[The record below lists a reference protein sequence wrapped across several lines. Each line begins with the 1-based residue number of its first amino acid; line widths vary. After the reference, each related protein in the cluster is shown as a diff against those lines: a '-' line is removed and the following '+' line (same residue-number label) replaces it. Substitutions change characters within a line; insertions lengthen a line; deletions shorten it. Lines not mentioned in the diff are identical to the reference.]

1 MATKKK
7 NLKKSAKTAKP
18 TAAAQPQQASAG
30 QQAPQQDPTALSI
43 GDLKNLS
50 TILDVASTR
59 GAFKANEMAG
69 VGFLYNQAMPMGDNT
84 GQPGD
89 GQTGPKRHFKHI
101 GELVDGGAKV
111 VIMYR
116 TVPGEPNNCLVVG
129 TKFLPDQYHNA
140 LMKAVESDGG
150 QDADEFADFASRQT
164 FPDGTNML
172 AMLHNDNY
180 IKKFKSNEIMVTYGN
195 TDEGRI
201 LLNKLNEM
209 IAKEKGVSVKD
220 LANDPEAAEKAP
232 AKKVTTKK
240 ADAKKTSA
248 KE

>member
-1 MATKKK
+1 MATLM
-7 NLKKSAKTAKP
+7 NVN
-18 TAAAQPQQASAG
+18 
-30 QQAPQQDPTALSI
+30 D
-43 GDLKNLS
+43 
-50 TILDVASTR
+50 
-59 GAFKANEMAG
+59 
-69 VGFLYNQAMPMGDNT
+69 QAMPMGDNT
-84 GQPGD
+84 GAAGD

-101 GELVDGGAKV
+101 GELADESKAKV

-116 TVPGEPNNCLVVG
+116 TVPGEADNCLVVG

-150 QDADEFADFASRQT
+150 QDAEEFADYASRQT

-180 IKKFKSNEIMVTYGN
+180 IKKFKTKEVMVTYGN
-195 TDEGRI
+195 EKDGRI

-209 IAKEKGVSVKD
+209 IAKEKGISVKD
-220 LANDPEAAEKAP
+220 LAKDPDAP
-232 AKKVTTKK
+232 AKKTTKK
-240 ADAKKTSA
+240 ADAKKTTA

>member
-1 MATKKK
+1 
-7 NLKKSAKTAKP
+7 
-18 TAAAQPQQASAG
+18 
-30 QQAPQQDPTALSI
+30 
-43 GDLKNLS
+43 
-50 TILDVASTR
+50 
-59 GAFKANEMAG
+59 
-69 VGFLYNQAMPMGDNT
+69 MGDNT
-84 GQPGD
+84 GAAGD

-129 TKFLPDQYHNA
+129 TKFLPDIHHNSF
-140 LMKAVESDGG
+140 MKAVESEGG

-180 IKKFKSNEIMVTYGN
+180 IKKFKTNEIMVTFGN
-195 TDEGRI
+195 TPDGRI

-209 IAKEKGVSVKD
+209 VAKEKGITVKD
-220 LANDPEAAEKAP
+220 MAKDPEAEASATK
-232 AKKVTTKK
+232 TTKK
-240 ADAKKTSA
+240 ADAKKTTA
-248 KE
+248 KK